1 MPLTSGDI
9 NKIPPGPRGSARLPA
24 GACRHLHDH
33 RPGARRHPGPA
44 ALLAGA
50 VEELRR
56 RPGSRVWPTLR
67 RGEAEMVAEI
77 QHALGTEQFDQA
89 FSAGAGLIQWD
100 AVAIVRDQR
109 GTSTQAS

>member
-9 NKIPPGPRGSARLPA
+9 NKIP
-24 GACRHLHDH
+24 
-33 RPGARRHPGPA
+33 PGPA

-77 QHALGTEQFDQA
+77 QHTLGTEQFDQA
-89 FSAGAGLIQWD
+89 FSVGAGLTQWD

-109 GTSTQAS
+109 GTSTQASRAVVSGSRITFATLT